1 MKALAHPERYG
12 LERTDVR
19 GPGDERLLE
28 GARALFELRDAGIVR
43 RVGIA
48 GASTHCTPC

>member
-1 MKALAHPERYG
+1 LKALAHPERYG